1 MPRFLRRLAAAS
13 CAVGLATAALASCAT
28 ESHGVDVSGDWVAQP
43 GVSAVEPEASLLV
56 FGDSWTFGLASTT
69 VTGGYAYRTGAILG
83 WATTVNGENGSGYLR
98 AGEYGGY
105 YGTRVAELDPDLD
118 PDVVVIQGSINDRAQ
133 PLSALPRAAR
143 AVWRAV
149 EATYPDAEL
158 VILGPAPS
166 MLPVN
171 ESIESIDDVLAELAA
186 EEGLSYISP
195 IDDEW
200 ITTSNYDTVIDAS
213 ASGYNHPS
221 DDGHAY
227 LAEKLVSELQDTDT
241 AAHISARK

>member
-1 MPRFLRRLAAAS
+1 MPRFLLRVAAAS
-13 CAVGLATAALASCAT
+13 CAVGLATAGLASCAS
-28 ESHGVDVSGDWVAQP
+28 ESHGVDVSGAWAAQP
-43 GVSAVEPEASLLV
+43 GAATVEPEASLLV

-98 AGEYGGY
+98 GGQYGGY

-149 EATYPDAEL
+149 EATYPNAEL

-166 MLPVN
+166 MLPVDP
-171 ESIESIDDVLAELAA
+171 SIAGIDDVLAELAS
-186 EEGLSYISP
+186 EEDLSYISP

-200 ITTSNYDTVIDAS
+200 ITSSNYDIVIDAGP
-213 ASGYNHPS
+213 SGHHHPS
-221 DDGHAY
+221 DEGHAF
-227 LAEKLVSELQDTDT
+227 LAEKLVAELQGTDT